1 MSIRI
6 VPKIRFFTTGLL
18 LLLSVTSYAK
28 LYRGA
33 EYRTFES
40 FLYGRFEVRMQS
52 AAGHGVVSSFFTYRD
67 YHAEGLS
74 GTQHW
79 NEIDLEWMGKLN
91 NKVST
96 NVIIQNEWG
105 SASEVFLSV
114 NPHLDFNTYAFEWT
128 PDAIRWYEGD
138 RLIRTVSGE
147 RADSVYHAQKIMMNI
162 WQPSNT
168 TWAGSFNP
176 DILPVYA
183 FYDWVSYSAYDPGN
197 GSVGTNND
205 FTPLWVDDFDYWDTS
220 RWQKATHTWDGNNVD
235 FTPANAVFNGGF
247 LVLCM
252 TTPTNTGYDGPAL
265 SVDEDP
271 TSNPTNIYLSQAYPN
286 PFNGTTNFSLE
297 IPQAGPVKM
306 DIVDIQGRVRTSRTI
321 EMTGNSKTNISWDGR
336 DDYGEHLPSGS
347 YIILMG
353 NQTFQE
359 SRKILLIK

>member
-1 MSIRI
+1 MSISIFSKTRL
-6 VPKIRFFTTGLL
+6 FTMGLL

-40 FLYGRFEVRMQS
+40 FLYGRFEVRMKS
-52 AAGHGVVSSFFTYRD
+52 AAGHGVVSSLFTFRD
-67 YHAEGLS
+67 YHAQGLS

-105 SASEVFLSV
+105 DASEVFLSV
-114 NPHLDFNTYAFEWT
+114 NPHLEFTTYAIEWT
-128 PDAIRWYEGD
+128 PEAIRWYEGD

-168 TWAGSFNP
+168 TWAGAFNP

-183 FYDWVSYSAYDPGN
+183 FYDWVSYAAYDSGN
-197 GSVGTNND
+197 GSVGTSNN
-205 FTPLWVDDFDYWDTS
+205 FSPVWVDDFDYWDTA

-235 FTPANAVFNGGF
+235 FTPANAVINGGY

-252 TTPTNTGYDGPAL
+252 TTPQNTGYDGPAL
-265 SVDEDP
+265 SVNENKKTVP
-271 TSNPTNIYLSQAYPN
+271 TDFHLSQAYPN
-286 PFNGTTNFSLE
+286 PFNGSTNFNLE
-297 IPQAGPVKM
+297 IPQSGVVNM
-306 DIVDIQGRVRTSRTI
+306 DIIDILGKVRASRTI
-321 EMTGNSKTNISWDGR
+321 EVTANNSTTFSWDGS
-336 DDYGEHLPSGS
+336 DDLGNNLPSGS
-347 YIILMG
+347 YVCLIG
-353 NQTFQE
+353 NQTFQT

>member
-1 MSIRI
+1 MTISIT
-6 VPKIRFFTTGLL
+6 PKYRFVHLGLL

-40 FLYGRFEVRMQS
+40 YLYGRYEVRIMS
-52 AAGHGVVSSFFTYRD
+52 AAGHGVVSSLFTFRD
-67 YHAEGLS
+67 YYAEGLN
-74 GTQHW
+74 GAQHW

-96 NVIIQNEWG
+96 NTIIQNEWG
-105 SASEVFLSV
+105 DASEVFLSI
-114 NPHLDFNTYAFEWT
+114 NPHEEFETYAFEWT
-128 PDAIRWYEGD
+128 PEAVRFYQGN
-138 RLIRTVSGE
+138 RLLRTVSGE
-147 RADSVYHAQKIMMNI
+147 RADSLYHPQKIMMNI

-168 TWAGSFNP
+168 TWAGAFNA

-183 FYDWVSYSAYDPGN
+183 IYDWVSYSAYDPGN

-205 FTPLWVDDFDYWDTS
+205 FSPLWIDDFDFWDNS

-247 LVLCM
+247 LILCM
-252 TTPTNTGYDGPAL
+252 TTPSATGYDGPAL
-265 SVDEDP
+265 SVDENER
-271 TSNPTNIYLSQAYPN
+271 SNPTDFHLSPAYPN
-286 PFNGTTNFSLE
+286 PFNGATNFSLE
-297 IPQAGPVKM
+297 IPLSGLVKM
-306 DIVDIQGRVRTSRTI
+306 DIIDIQGRVRSSRSI
-321 EMTGNSKTNISWDGR
+321 EVTGKSKTNISWDGR
-336 DDYGEHLPSGS
+336 DDTGNDLPSGS
-347 YIILMG
+347 YVILIS